1 MATILVT
8 GGTGTL
14 GRRLV
19 PRLLAAGA
27 DVRVLS
33 RRPRRGGDPAGV
45 DWAVGDLRAGSG
57 LADAVRGAAVV
68 VHCASDFRRP
78 RRDLPAAR
86 NLIAAASAHGR
97 PHLVFMSIVGV
108 DRVPAGYYQVKL
120 EIERLVENSG
130 LPWTIQ
136 RATQFHDLMC
146 YIFQLLARVPVMLV
160 PAGVSDQPVDA
171 DEVAA
176 RLAGLAFGEPAGRV
190 ADFGGPRV
198 RPMADLARAWLDA
211 AGLRRRMLPARLPS
225 RVFRAFAGGAHLAPA
240 HADGRI
246 GFEEFIREH
255 VSPAARSAPY
265 GRLR

>member
-19 PRLLAAGA
+19 PRLLAAGS

-33 RRPRRGGDPAGV
+33 RRPRRDGDPAGV
-45 DWAVGDLRAGSG
+45 DWAVGDLHAGSG
-57 LADAVRGAAVV
+57 LADAVRGAAVI

-86 NLIAAASAHGR
+86 NLIAAASAQGS
-97 PHLVFMSIVGV
+97 PHLVYMSIVGV
-108 DRVPAGYYQVKL
+108 DRLPTGYYQVKL

-130 LPWTIQ
+130 LPWTIL
-136 RATQFHDLMC
+136 RATQFHDLIC
-146 YIFQLLARVPVMLV
+146 YIFQLLAKLPVMLV
-160 PAGVSDQPVDA
+160 PAGISDQPVDA
-171 DEVAA
+171 GEVAT
-176 RLAGLAFGEPAGRV
+176 RVAGLALGEPAGRA

-198 RPMADLARAWLDA
+198 RPVGELAGAWLDA
-211 AGLRRRMLPARLPS
+211 AGLRRRMLPARLPG
-225 RVFRAFAGGAHLAPA
+225 RVFRAFAAGAHLAPA

-246 GFEEFIREH
+246 GFEDFLREH
-255 VSPAARSAPY
+255 VSPASRSAPY
-265 GRLR
+265 GRLG